1 VLLGPVARDDEVL
14 EKITVWRRFVLGLL
28 ESGPSA

>member
-14 EKITVWRRFVLGLL
+14 ERIADWRHFVVGLL
-28 ESGPSA
+28 ESRPPA